1 MVSTAFLSMY
11 LAGITPLIVTSILP
25 CSTLST
31 LGTTVRFSLFMG
43 FSLAAPAVSVI
54 AANSI
59 NIHFFI
65 FSLITYHLSLLTYH
79 FSLITHHSSLL
90 PSEAPLRLARISP
103 SYLSG

>member
-31 LGTTVRFSLFMG
+31 LGTTVRFSFFMG
-43 FSLAAPAVSVI
+43 FSFAAPAVSVI

-65 FSLITYHLSLLTYH
+65 FSLFTYHS
-79 FSLITHHSSLL
+79 SLITHHSSLL
-90 PSEAPLRLARISP
+90 TSHLSLITSP
-103 SYLSG
+103 

>member
-1 MVSTAFLSMY
+1 MVSTAFFSMY

-31 LGTTVRFSLFMG
+31 LGTTVRFSFFMG

-65 FSLITYHLSLLTYH
+65 FSIL
-79 FSLITHHSSLL
+79 HS
-90 PSEAPLRLARISP
+90 
-103 SYLSG
+103 